1 MATTHRVITT
11 DEQIDQAIARAASLP
26 QETRAIS
33 IEYRPGLDLFIVML
47 SSGERLVLQ
56 RELLEGLQSGTRRQL
71 ANVEITPQGSGL
83 HWPDLDVDLY
93 VPSLRRHVYGTK
105 QWMSRIGRLGGAA
118 RTSAK
123 AEASRI
129 NGRAGGRP
137 RKALSR

>member
-1 MATTHRVITT
+1 MASTHRVITT
-11 DEQIDQAIARAASLP
+11 GEQIDQAIARAASLP
-26 QETRAIS
+26 DEPRAIS

-47 SSGERLVLQ
+47 SNGERLVLQ
-56 RELLEGLQSGTRRQL
+56 RELLEGLQSATRRQL

-105 QWMSRIGRLGGAA
+105 QWMSRIGKLGGAA
-118 RTSAK
+118 RTAAK
-123 AEASRI
+123 TAASRI
-129 NGRAGGRP
+129 NGRSGGRP

>member
-1 MATTHRVITT
+1 MATAHRVITT
-11 DEQIDQAIARAASLP
+11 DEQIDRAIARAASMP
-26 QETRAIS
+26 QEPRAIS
-33 IEYRPGLDLFIVML
+33 IEYRPNLDLFIVML

-56 RELLEGLQSGTRRQL
+56 RELLEGLQSGSRRQI

-118 RTSAK
+118 RTSVK

-137 RKALSR
+137 RKTLSR

>member
-1 MATTHRVITT
+1 MAIAHRVVIT
-11 DEQIDQAIARAASLP
+11 DEQIDRAIARSASLP
-26 QETRAIS
+26 EEPRAVS
-33 IEYRPGLDLFIVML
+33 IEYRSGLDLFIIKL
-47 SSGERLVLQ
+47 SNGERLVLQ
-56 RELLEGLQSGTRRQL
+56 RELIEGLQSATRRQL

-83 HWPDLDVDLY
+83 HWQDLDVDFY
-93 VPSLRRHVYGTK
+93 VPNLRRHIYGTR
-105 QWMSRIGRLGGAA
+105 QWMSRIGKLGGAA